1 MKNKH
6 RILTVIVSIIMCLIV
21 IYLHLLSHEKTQEIY
36 LEQTEKS
43 IMELKSDFLKD
54 TVNNT
59 IIEIDR
65 MRDVKYSSYKSNTE
79 YRLQILEEKL
89 DLPQD
94 EFVKAFIERFE
105 SGSIP
110 GMWTAFLYD
119 SETKEILYGSSNIH
133 QGDIESTEKAL
144 KDTLSSYAVIEKDD
158 LRGVFGVSRIYIDE
172 LIKEEIGDII
182 RNRKF
187 SNDSYIWVN
196 EIIDYNGG
204 DNYAI
209 RRIHP
214 NLIDSEGSYLSTKT
228 EDIKGN
234 LPYLDELNG
243 INTDGETFLKY
254 YFKKLDNVTISE
266 KIAYAKLY
274 KDFDWVVAMGVHL
287 DDIDEYTERT
297 NNEIREVSSGAIIG
311 LLKYI
316 FLILLIG
323 FIILYLIEKNH
334 ILAST
339 KSLEKEIN
347 IDLLTKASS
356 RRCGTNN
363 LSSLF
368 QKYRSTGENPAIM
381 MFDVDDFKEINDKY
395 GHDVGDNMLVEIV
408 SVINMMIRSSDE
420 LIRWGGD
427 EFIGTF
433 PGLKE
438 EYVLEFGKKI
448 FERVSMIQI
457 PVDDE
462 VISVTISM
470 GFTFFKDS
478 DIDYSDALKRA
489 DKAMYQSKEGGGN
502 KVSLLL

>member
-1 MKNKH
+1 M
-6 RILTVIVSIIMCLIV
+6 
-21 IYLHLLSHEKTQEIY
+21 
-36 LEQTEKS
+36 
-43 IMELKSDFLKD
+43 
-54 TVNNT
+54 
-59 IIEIDR
+59 
-65 MRDVKYSSYKSNTE
+65 
-79 YRLQILEEKL
+79 
-89 DLPQD
+89 
-94 EFVKAFIERFE
+94 
-105 SGSIP
+105 
-110 GMWTAFLYD
+110 
-119 SETKEILYGSSNIH
+119 
-133 QGDIESTEKAL
+133 
-144 KDTLSSYAVIEKDD
+144 
-158 LRGVFGVSRIYIDE
+158 
-172 LIKEEIGDII
+172 
-182 RNRKF
+182 
-187 SNDSYIWVN
+187 
-196 EIIDYNGG
+196 
-204 DNYAI
+204 
-209 RRIHP
+209 
-214 NLIDSEGSYLSTKT
+214 LST
-228 EDIKGN
+228 
-234 LPYLDELNG
+234 
-243 INTDGETFLKY
+243 GEKQL
-254 YFKKLDNVTISE
+254 V
-266 KIAYAKLY
+266 LY
-274 KDFDWVVAMGVHL
+274 KDFNWVVAMGVHL

-470 GFTFFKDS
+470 GFTFFRDS